1 MIRTRS
7 TPALL
12 RGALALAGAL
22 LAVLGVTAPL
32 AAQSEGTVDLLV
44 SDALTML
51 PLRGATVQL
60 DGVPRA
66 TSDSAGQVWLVG
78 VGTGRH
84 RLAISAQGRE
94 GATPEIEVRPG
105 EVLRLEVLLERPA
118 VMLATLPV
126 LATPQVPETGPFSRP
141 RPHGGRFFS
150 REQLARMGVTHLG
163 ELLMRLGRLSGGGG
177 IFPPGCSPRIVADGV
192 ELLGGGVGTFPV
204 QDLEAVELYSIATM
218 PPEYGSNNRTGCGL
232 IVVYTRHG

>member
-1 MIRTRS
+1 MTRTHPA
-7 TPALL
+7 PALR
-12 RGALALAGAL
+12 RGALALAGVL
-22 LAVLGVTAPL
+22 LLLLGLSASL

-44 SDALTML
+44 SDALSGL
-51 PLRGATVQL
+51 PLRGATVEL

-78 VGTGRH
+78 VGSGRH
-84 RLAISAQGRE
+84 RLAISAAGRE

-141 RPHGGRFFS
+141 RPHGGRFYS
-150 REQLARMGVTHLG
+150 REQIARMGVTHLG
-163 ELLMRLGRLSGGGG
+163 ELLVRIGRLSVGGG
-177 IFPPGCSPRIVADGV
+177 IFPVGCTPRVVADGV
-192 ELLGGGVGTFPV
+192 EMLGGGVSTFPV
-204 QDLEAVELYSIATM
+204 QDIEALELYSIATM
-218 PPEYGSNNRTGCGL
+218 PPEYGSNNGTGCGL